1 MGVHIS
7 PEHTT
12 RRSVFHEDRIG
23 RGIQGAAGAPQAEHP
38 RAAQPHALDDLDAAV
53 SGAQFDTT
61 WQAIDGFLG
70 CKIDATGE
78 VLAGVAVAVEEAHVQ
93 VEGFVH
99 GGDARTEEAQQARQK
114 KEGPARQPGKGGAG
128 YQQRKQLRSS
138 LGRLESRCRKIDGQ
152 MKKFEGE
159 LQEIHREY
167 EENPLEYSPLKQGRE
182 KELQIE
188 MAELELQWLDI
199 QAEIEKIREELG

>member
-1 MGVHIS
+1 MAGGRVQTIGAQVHQVHRRVTPAVGVHIS

-53 SGAQFDTT
+53 SGAQVDTT

-99 GGDARTEEAQQARQK
+99 GGDARTEEAQQARCRVVNDA
-114 KEGPARQPGKGGAG
+114 EGQRRAGADKAARTGGVDSE
-128 YQQRKQLRSS
+128 Q
-138 LGRLESRCRKIDGQ
+138 
-152 MKKFEGE
+152 E
-159 LQEIHREY
+159 LPRR
-167 EENPLEYSPLKQGRE
+167 G
-182 KELQIE
+182 
-188 MAELELQWLDI
+188 
-199 QAEIEKIREELG
+199 